1 MMILFAALLGSSAP
15 LQRAPDIAGPE
26 ILSSEDSLPPI
37 DDAAV
42 LAFLKKPF
50 DPMAG
55 GRWPKWPRTLGML
68 RGVPVVISY
77 TCSDV
82 CPQYT
87 VRIVRYNV
95 PAGPDCDRVGGV
107 SKDIVVPK
115 GIGAGPRR
123 YCIPAVTD
131 AWQK

>member
-1 MMILFAALLGSSAP
+1 MPLLLTLLLLSSASV
-15 LQRAPDIAGPE
+15 QRTPDVARPE
-26 ILSSEDSLPPI
+26 LLSSADALPAI
-37 DDAAV
+37 EEEAV
-42 LAFLKKPF
+42 LAFVKTPF
-50 DPMAG
+50 DPMS
-55 GRWPKWPRTLGML
+55 GRPHLWPRTLGTL

-82 CPQYT
+82 CPRYT
-87 VRIVRYNV
+87 RRIVRYNV
-95 PAGPDCDRVGGV
+95 AAGPDCDRVGGI
-107 SKDIVVPK
+107 SKDIVVPT

>member
-1 MMILFAALLGSSAP
+1 MPAMLTLLLLMSG
-15 LQRAPDIAGPE
+15 LVQREPDIARTE
-26 ILSSEDSLPPI
+26 ILTSDDALPPI
-37 DDAAV
+37 DEAAV
-42 LAFLKKPF
+42 LAFVKAPF

-68 RGVPVVISY
+68 RGVPVVVSY
-77 TCSDV
+77 TCSDL

-87 VRIVRYNV
+87 KRIVRYNV
-95 PAGPDCDRVGGV
+95 TAGPACDGVGGI

-123 YCIPAVTD
+123 YCIPAITD